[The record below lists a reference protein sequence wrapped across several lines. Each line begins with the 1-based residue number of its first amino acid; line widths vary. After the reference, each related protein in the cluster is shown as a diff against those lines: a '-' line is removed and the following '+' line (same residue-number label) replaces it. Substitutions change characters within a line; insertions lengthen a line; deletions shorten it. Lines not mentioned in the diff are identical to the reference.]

1 MVSKHGLVMKHS
13 VEPAYGPEILSG
25 PTLKLYIVS
34 WAQHMWYM
42 LVAKPAD
49 AVPKLNVAVVADAV
63 PSTPVAETS
72 KVCPV
77 YGEGTD
83 AAVPH
88 TALLACTRALF
99 DAFSPAPVTWTMH
112 GTVIGQL
119 ITMVS
124 GPLRVKTPISNA

>member
-1 MVSKHGLVMKHS
+1 
-13 VEPAYGPEILSG
+13 
-25 PTLKLYIVS
+25 
-34 WAQHMWYM
+34 MWYT

-49 AVPKLNVAVVADAV
+49 AVPKLNVAVVALAEV
-63 PSTPVAETS
+63 STPVAGTS

-83 AAVPH
+83 AVVPH

-99 DAFSPAPVTWTMH
+99 DAFSPAPVTWTTH

-119 ITMVS
+119 MAMVS
-124 GPLRVKTPISNA
+124 GPLRVKTPTVKA